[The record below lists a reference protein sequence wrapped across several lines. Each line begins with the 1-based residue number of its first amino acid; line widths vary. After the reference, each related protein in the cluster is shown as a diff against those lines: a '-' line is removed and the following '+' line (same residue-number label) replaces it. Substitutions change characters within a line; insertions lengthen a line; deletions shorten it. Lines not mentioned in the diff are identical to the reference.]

1 MYALPAIDHP
11 DILFFEMFA
20 IVSALTHFTSFSTPP
35 QRILFYSNSLD
46 SVSLFDS
53 LHASDSQHNA
63 PLLAA
68 ASIAIQT
75 GIDFHVSHIPGKNN
89 VRADL
94 LSRLMYDDYAHQYP
108 ADTIRFFFPPRGLL
122 PDRWKNSF

>member
-1 MYALPAIDHP
+1 MSFVFHQSAFVYEFPSDTSQTDRP

-20 IVSALTHFTSFSTPP
+20 IVSALAHFTSFSTPP
-35 QRILFYSNSLD
+35 RRILFYSDSLD

-68 ASIAIQT
+68 ASIAI
-75 GIDFHVSHIPGKNN
+75 
-89 VRADL
+89 
-94 LSRLMYDDYAHQYP
+94 
-108 ADTIRFFFPPRGLL
+108 
-122 PDRWKNSF
+122 